1 MFVEAGKWSCL
12 APSAWQAEVL
22 GSGIQQV
29 WRAGF
34 VGGADALPDRDD
46 WDRASIRADVDAKRG
61 RPP

>member
-1 MFVEAGKWSCL
+1 M
-12 APSAWQAEVL
+12 

-34 VGGADALPDRDD
+34 VGGADALPD

-61 RPP
+61 SPP